1 MMVRYIPSTMIE
13 PDDALLESLK
23 VLHEDFFVARRIS
36 FEEFKAK
43 IEELLANNE
52 LDNHHNEYL
61 DSYRIDVLEELDL
74 FEAKHYLLLK
84 DRLSVLITAIQECL
98 DDEYADDEDG
108 DEDNDDE
115 DDDEEECVIK
125 IPKRYTAEQGIER
138 IRKTANGVK
147 VLIEEHYLNA
157 FDDVEYQKRLNII
170 TKEILTQCEAAAE
183 LLEELKKRC

>member
-1 MMVRYIPSTMIE
+1 MVRYTPSTMIE
-13 PDDALLESLK
+13 PDDSLLESLK

-52 LDNHHNEYL
+52 LDNHNNEYL

-74 FEAKHYLLLK
+74 FETKHYLLLK

-98 DDEYADDEDG
+98 DDEYADEEDDEND

-115 DDDEEECVIK
+115 EECIVK
-125 IPKRYTAEQGIER
+125 TPKHYTAEQGIER

-147 VLIEEHYLNA
+147 VLIEENYLNA
-157 FDDVEYQKRLNII
+157 FDDVEYQKRLNVI

-183 LLEELKKRC
+183 LLEELKKRR